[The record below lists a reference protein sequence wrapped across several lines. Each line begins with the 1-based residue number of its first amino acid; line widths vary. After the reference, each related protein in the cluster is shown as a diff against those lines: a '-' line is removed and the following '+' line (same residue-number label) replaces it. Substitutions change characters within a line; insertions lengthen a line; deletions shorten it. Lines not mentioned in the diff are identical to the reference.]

1 MSPTFADLGVRTDLL
16 ALLDARGITIPTP
29 LQEATIVDSLAGHDV
44 CGKAP
49 TGSGKTLAFGIP
61 MVMRTERARP
71 RQPRALVLVP
81 TRELAAQVTDEL
93 KPLVQQSGRRIVALY
108 GGVSYESQMKII
120 RRGVDIIVATPG
132 RLEDMIER
140 RAFSL
145 SDVDIVVIDEADR
158 MADMGFLPP
167 VKRILDQTNSTRQTL
182 LFSATLDGEVD
193 ALIKHYQNDPRR
205 HAAVSAEDDAEVD
218 HYFWTAPKEQ
228 RIRLIGSLVKR
239 HERAIVFC
247 RTRHGAERLAKQL
260 EQVGVG
266 AAAIHGDRTQAQR
279 EKALSAFKA
288 GRVQALVA
296 TDVAAR
302 GIHVDAV
309 PCVIH
314 FDPAADHKDYLHR
327 SGRTG
332 RAGLSGVVVS
342 LVTNEVRNQVKVL
355 QRALGLPGRLD
366 EPDVDAFVP
375 APRPAA
381 ANARQVAP
389 TDTPAARTTRAPR
402 SDRPGSTRSAAA
414 ASPPKPYA
422 KPTPKTY
429 EKPAKPYVKSAPK
442 PYAKSSPKPRPERER
457 SETARPAHHGSAHPV
472 PGKPAKKARWSNE
485 RKKQAKVARERGATA
500 GSVRRGGPAR
510 PGARGA
516 TKPAQDRTD
525 RRR

>member
-16 ALLDARGITIPTP
+16 ALLDARGITVPTP
-29 LQEATIVDSLAGHDV
+29 IQESTIRDCLAGHDV

-93 KPLVQQSGRRIVALY
+93 KALAQLSGRRIVALY

-120 RRGVDIIVATPG
+120 RRGVDIVVATPG

-193 ALIKHYQNDPRR
+193 ALIKRYQDNPRR
-205 HAAVSAEDDAEVD
+205 HAAENADDDAEVD
-218 HYFWTAPKEQ
+218 HYFWATTREKRVALTAA
-228 RIRLIGSLVKR
+228 LVRR

-260 EQVGVG
+260 EQAGVG
-266 AAAIHGDRTQAQR
+266 AAAIHGDRTQSQR
-279 EKALSAFKA
+279 EKALAAFKA

-309 PCVIH
+309 PCVVH
-314 FDPAADHKDYLHR
+314 YDPAADHKDYLHR

-332 RAGLSGVVVS
+332 RAGLSGTVVS
-342 LVTNEVRNQVKVL
+342 LVASEVRAQVKVL
-355 QRALGLPGRLD
+355 QRALGYPGRVD
-366 EPDVDAFVP
+366 EPDLDTRY
-375 APRPAA
+375 APRP
-381 ANARQVAP
+381 
-389 TDTPAARTTRAPR
+389 TPASTETPAPAPAVAAVRPANTKPAYTRPTTP
-402 SDRPGSTRSAAA
+402 SAAK
-414 ASPPKPYA
+414 PPSANPA
-422 KPTPKTY
+422 HR
-429 EKPAKPYVKSAPK
+429 PAKPRPDHG
-442 PYAKSSPKPRPERER
+442 PR
-457 SETARPAHHGSAHPV
+457 AAHGSAHPV
-472 PGKPAKKARWSNE
+472 PGKPAKKARWTTE
-485 RKKQAKVARERGATA
+485 RKTQAKAARQRAATA
-500 GSVRRGGPAR
+500 GTPT
-510 PGARGA
+510 RGA
-516 TKPAQDRTD
+516 QSPRGRRSATPQAQDRRP